1 MTLETRGSWS
11 FSEADVQAIG
21 RRLDTLLGEAK
32 ARCALV
38 IDRTGQLITA
48 VGEADGLDSVA
59 LASLASA
66 NFSANDQ
73 LAALVGERDFSSLV
87 HEGERS
93 SLYLA
98 DVAGRLILVVL
109 FDQRTTLGLVR
120 LKAASAVQAL
130 AELFRE
136 LFARYEAGAR
146 RGRMEAG
153 WVSEAQDEVERLF
166 RE

>member
-21 RRLDTLLGEAK
+21 RRLGTLLGEAN

-38 IDRTGQLITA
+38 IDRAGQLITA
-48 VGEADGLDSVA
+48 VGEADGIDSLA
-59 LASLASA
+59 LASLVSA
-66 NFSANDQ
+66 NFSANGQ
-73 LAALVGERDFSSLV
+73 LAALVGEREFSSLV
-87 HEGERS
+87 HQGERW

-98 DVAGRLILVVL
+98 DVAGRVILVVL

-120 LKAASAVQAL
+120 LKAASAGEAL

-136 LFARYEAGAR
+136 LFARYEAGGR
-146 RGRMEAG
+146 RAGMEAG
-153 WVSEAQDEVERLF
+153 WVSEAEAEIERLF
-166 RE
+166 RG